1 MGFSTW
7 LGPLRAGTVKD
18 TTGTTVGYIDNTGV
32 ANFSQSAALGL
43 TTAATSIVIPAG
55 SQIQAINIDV
65 TTTFTTG
72 ATLAVGDGTTANK
85 YVTAITTPAAGRQSL
100 TLTGA
105 QLTAWNNIG
114 TSDVIITV
122 TMAGT
127 TAVAGAGFITVI
139 YALKDSQGNE
149 SPTSA

>member
-18 TTGTTVGYIDNTGV
+18 TTGTTVGTIENTGV
-32 ANFSQSAALGL
+32 ALFSQSTSLGL
-43 TTAATSIVIPAG
+43 TTTATAIVIPAG
-55 SQIQAINIDV
+55 AQIDLIHIDV

-72 ATLAVGDGTTANK
+72 ATLAVGDGTTAAK
-85 YVTAITTPAAGRQSL
+85 YVTAITTPAVGRQAL
-100 TLTGA
+100 TLTAA
-105 QLTAWNNIG
+105 QIAAWYNVG
-114 TSDVIITV
+114 TTDVQITV

-127 TAVAGAGFITVI
+127 TAVAGAGYLTVI
-139 YALKDSQGNE
+139 YSLKDSQGNE

>member
-18 TTGTTVGYIDNTGV
+18 TTGTTIGTIENTGV
-32 ANFSQSAALGL
+32 ANFSQSAALAL
-43 TTAATSIVIPAG
+43 TTTATTIVIPAG

-65 TTTFTTG
+65 ATTFTTG
-72 ATLAVGDGTTANK
+72 ATLAVGDGTTAAK
-85 YVTAITTPAAGRQSL
+85 YVTAITTPAVGRQSI
-100 TLTGA
+100 TLTAA
-105 QLTAWNNIG
+105 QVAAWYNVG
-114 TSDVIITV
+114 TTDVQITV

-127 TAVAGAGFITVI
+127 TAVAGAGYITVI

>member
-18 TTGTTVGYIDNTGV
+18 TTGTTVGYIDNCGV
-32 ANFSQSAALGL
+32 ANLSQSAALGL

-65 TTTFTTG
+65 TTTFTTD
-72 ATLAVGDGTTANK
+72 ATLAVGDGTTVDK
-85 YVTAITTPAAGRQSL
+85 YVSAITTPAAGRQSL

-105 QLTAWNNIG
+105 QLTAWKNIG

-139 YALKDSQGNE
+139 YALKDSSGNE
-149 SPTSA
+149 SPTNP